1 MRKVLWFAATAAIFM
16 LPASSR
22 CQQPD
27 QSQQPQQQSTAPVA
41 SKSSQ
46 QNAAT
51 PSQTAPAAKQQDSLA
66 AAARRAREQKKET
79 PKAAK
84 VFTNDNI
91 PTQGGISAVGEA
103 PASSSADNSQNASAS
118 AGPSAANGALPDGN
132 DEKGWRSVFA
142 KLHHKLDQD
151 QSELDILQRELGTL
165 GPQYYSDPTK
175 ALMQS
180 VTRSDINEKTAKID
194 QKKAD
199 VQADNQAISDA
210 EDALRKAGG
219 DRGWAE

>member
-1 MRKVLWFAATAAIFM
+1 MHKALWFAATTIVFM
-16 LPASSR
+16 LPASAR
-22 CQQPD
+22 CQQPA
-27 QSQQPQQQSTAPVA
+27 QSQRPQQSEAAASSASQTQTAGT
-41 SKSSQ
+41 SSQ
-46 QNAAT
+46 T
-51 PSQTAPAAKQQDSLA
+51 VPGAKQQDSLA
-66 AAARRAREQKKET
+66 AAARRAREQKKDA

-103 PASSSADNSQNASAS
+103 PSSSSADNSQNAA
-118 AGPSAANGALPDGN
+118 AGSPAANSGFPDGN
-132 DEKGWRSVFA
+132 DEKGWRSLFA

-151 QSELDILQRELGTL
+151 QSELEILQRELGTL

-175 ALMQS
+175 ALMQG
-180 VTRSDINEKTAKID
+180 VTRSDINEKTVKID

-199 VQADNQAISDA
+199 VQADKQAISYA